1 MTVDCTYGL
10 NPQQAEAV
18 INTEGPML
26 IMAGAGSGKTKVLT
40 CRVANLL
47 QKGVRPYRILAIT
60 FTNKAAAEM
69 RERVNN
75 MSGPAAKDVWL
86 FTFHAF
92 CARFLRM
99 EIDKLP
105 GYNKNFAIYD
115 TDDTKKLIKGI
126 LKELNID
133 DNRFSPN
140 KILNKISE
148 AKNKLIDAEHFS
160 QSIDSVDFN
169 DKKVAEVYERYQT
182 QLKLNNALDFDDLL
196 MLSIKLLQEN
206 KEVREKYQDSFD
218 YLLVDEYQDTNHAQY
233 LLTKF
238 LAAKHRNICVVGDA
252 DQSIYGWRGADIQN
266 ILDFEKDYPDAKVI
280 KLEQNYRS
288 TQIILD
294 AANAVIENNT
304 GRKPKNLW
312 TENKSGADIIYFQA
326 VDERDEARFVIEQL
340 QNLQRTEN
348 KKLGDMA
355 ILYRT
360 NTQSRIFEEMLIKSG
375 ISYNMVGGLKFY
387 ERKEIKDIIA
397 YLRVI
402 FNPADS
408 LSLLR
413 IINVPKRGI
422 GDASLAKIQA
432 HAAANNVSLFE
443 AVSNAAAIDGLS
455 SRFVSKLDDLAGII
469 FELMNLAN
477 EAPVEDLIDRVLRD
491 TGYLEELENER
502 TPQAQSR
509 IDNLHELISVA
520 QEFAASEEENNL
532 ENFLAHVALVSD
544 IDDTELGEDAI
555 TLMTL
560 HSSKGLEFSVVFLV
574 GMEEG
579 LFPHARTLMDETEI
593 EEERRLCYVGITR
606 AKEKLFLSSTKMR
619 TIYGNTVTYPPSR
632 FLQEIPA
639 RLVKTIKRQERFSAL
654 ENFKQVSE
662 KYSARPQKPASTFN
676 PHSFMPQKPAAAAG
690 GTGTRFNTGDRV
702 SHSKWGEGMVV
713 SVKDSPDGQEVKVA
727 FAGAGVRSLITGYA
741 LLKKSQH
748 LSGGHYGFR
757 TCASTGR
764 SAETAQGNTPSRIFI
779 LCTGCAGDYRR
790 RI

>member
-105 GYNKNFAIYD
+105 GYGGNFAIYD
-115 TDDTKKLIKGI
+115 TADSQNLIKQI
-126 LKELNID
+126 LKEMNLD
-133 DNRFSPN
+133 DKRFQPSG
-140 KILNKISE
+140 ILSRISN
-148 AKNKLIDAEHFS
+148 AKNALQYAAAFAR
-160 QSIDSVDFN
+160 QAGDFYEQ
-169 DKKVAEVYERYQT
+169 KVADIYSRYEQKL
-182 QLKLNNALDFDDLL
+182 QLNNALDFDDLL

-206 KEVREKYQDSFD
+206 KEVREKYQDRFD

-432 HAAANNVSLFE
+432 YAAAKNVSLFE

-469 FELMNLAN
+469 FELMNLAS

-560 HSSKGLEFSVVFLV
+560 HSSKGLEFPVVFLV

-676 PHSFMPQKPAAAAG
+676 PHSFMPQKTAAVAG

-702 SHSKWGEGMVV
+702 SHSKWGEGVVV

-727 FAGAGVRSLITGYA
+727 FAGAGVRSLLTKYA
-741 LLKKSQH
+741 VLKK
-748 LSGGHYGFR
+748 L
-757 TCASTGR
+757 
-764 SAETAQGNTPSRIFI
+764 
-779 LCTGCAGDYRR
+779 
-790 RI
+790 

>member
-75 MSGPAAKDVWL
+75 MSGPDAKDVWL

-105 GYNKNFAIYD
+105 GYGGNFAIYD
-115 TDDTKKLIKGI
+115 TADSQNLIKQI
-126 LKELNID
+126 LKEMNLD
-133 DNRFSPN
+133 DKRFQPSG
-140 KILNKISE
+140 ILSRISN
-148 AKNKLIDAEHFS
+148 AKNALQDAAAFAR
-160 QSIDSVDFN
+160 QAGDFYEQ
-169 DKKVAEVYERYQT
+169 KVADIYSRYEQKL
-182 QLKLNNALDFDDLL
+182 QLNNALDFDDLL

-206 KEVREKYQDSFD
+206 KEVREKYQDRFD

-432 HAAANNVSLFE
+432 YAAANNVSLFE

-469 FELMNLAN
+469 FELMNLAS
-477 EAPVEDLIDRVLRD
+477 EAPVEDLIDRVLHD

-560 HSSKGLEFSVVFLV
+560 HSSKGLEFPVVFLV

-727 FAGAGVRSLITGYA
+727 FAGAGVRSLLTKYA
-741 LLKKSQH
+741 VLKK
-748 LSGGHYGFR
+748 L
-757 TCASTGR
+757 
-764 SAETAQGNTPSRIFI
+764 
-779 LCTGCAGDYRR
+779 
-790 RI
+790 

>member
-105 GYNKNFAIYD
+105 GYGGNFAIYD
-115 TDDTKKLIKGI
+115 TADSQNLIKQI
-126 LKELNID
+126 LKEMNLD
-133 DNRFSPN
+133 DKRFQPSG
-140 KILNKISE
+140 ILSRISN
-148 AKNKLIDAEHFS
+148 AKNALQDAAAFAR
-160 QSIDSVDFN
+160 QAGDFYEQ
-169 DKKVAEVYERYQT
+169 KVADIYSRYEQKL
-182 QLKLNNALDFDDLL
+182 QLNNALDFDDLL

-206 KEVREKYQDSFD
+206 KEVREKYQDRFD

-432 HAAANNVSLFE
+432 YAAASNVSLFE

-455 SRFVSKLDDLAGII
+455 NRFVSKLDDLAGII
-469 FELMNLAN
+469 FELMNLAS

-560 HSSKGLEFSVVFLV
+560 HSSKGLEFPVVFLV

-727 FAGAGVRSLITGYA
+727 FAGAGVRSLLTKYA
-741 LLKKSQH
+741 VLKK
-748 LSGGHYGFR
+748 L
-757 TCASTGR
+757 
-764 SAETAQGNTPSRIFI
+764 
-779 LCTGCAGDYRR
+779 
-790 RI
+790 

>member
-105 GYNKNFAIYD
+105 GYGGNFAIYD
-115 TDDTKKLIKGI
+115 TADSQNLIKQI
-126 LKELNID
+126 LKEMNLD
-133 DNRFSPN
+133 DKRFQPSG
-140 KILNKISE
+140 ILSRISN
-148 AKNKLIDAEHFS
+148 AKNALQDADAFAR
-160 QSIDSVDFN
+160 QAGDFYEQ
-169 DKKVAEVYERYQT
+169 KVADIYSRYQ
-182 QLKLNNALDFDDLL
+182 QKLQLNNALDFDDLL
-196 MLSIKLLQEN
+196 MLSIRLLQEN
-206 KEVREKYQDSFD
+206 REVREKYQDRFD

-233 LLTKF
+233 LLTKL

-266 ILDFEKDYPDAKVI
+266 ILDFEKDYPDARVI

-288 TQIILD
+288 TQVILD

-312 TENKSGADIIYFQA
+312 TENKNGADIIYFQA

-340 QNLQRTEN
+340 QNLQSTEN

-432 HAAANNVSLFE
+432 YAAANNVSLFE
-443 AVSNAAAIDGLS
+443 AVSNASAVEGLS
-455 SRFVSKLDDLAGII
+455 SRFVAKLDDLAGII

-477 EAPVEDLIDRVLRD
+477 EAPVEDLIDRVLHD
-491 TGYLEELENER
+491 TGYMEELENER

-520 QEFAASEEENNL
+520 QEFAKSEEENNL

-544 IDDTELGEDAI
+544 IDDAELGEDAI

-560 HSSKGLEFSVVFLV
+560 HSSKGLEFPVVFLV

-579 LFPHARTLMDETEI
+579 LFPHARTLMDETEV

-662 KYSARPQKPASTFN
+662 KYSARQPKPASTFN
-676 PHSFMPQKPAAAAG
+676 PHSFMPPKAAVAAAG
-690 GTGTRFNTGDRV
+690 GTAMRFNTGDKV

-713 SVKDSPDGQEVKVA
+713 SVKDCDDGQEVKVA
-727 FAGAGVRSLITGYA
+727 FAGAGVRSLLTKYA
-741 LLKKSQH
+741 VLKK
-748 LSGGHYGFR
+748 L
-757 TCASTGR
+757 
-764 SAETAQGNTPSRIFI
+764 
-779 LCTGCAGDYRR
+779 
-790 RI
+790 

>member
-105 GYNKNFAIYD
+105 GYGGNFAIYD
-115 TDDTKKLIKGI
+115 TADSQNLIKQI
-126 LKELNID
+126 LKEMNLD
-133 DNRFSPN
+133 DKRFQPSG
-140 KILNKISE
+140 ILSRISN
-148 AKNKLIDAEHFS
+148 AKNALQDAAAFAR
-160 QSIDSVDFN
+160 QAGDFYEQ
-169 DKKVAEVYERYQT
+169 KVADIYSCYEQKL
-182 QLKLNNALDFDDLL
+182 QLNNALDFDDLL

-206 KEVREKYQDSFD
+206 KEVREKYQDRFD

-432 HAAANNVSLFE
+432 YAAANNVSLFE

-560 HSSKGLEFSVVFLV
+560 HSSKGLEFPVVFLV

-727 FAGAGVRSLITGYA
+727 FAGAGVRSLLTKYA
-741 LLKKSQH
+741 VLKK
-748 LSGGHYGFR
+748 L
-757 TCASTGR
+757 
-764 SAETAQGNTPSRIFI
+764 
-779 LCTGCAGDYRR
+779 
-790 RI
+790 

>member
-105 GYNKNFAIYD
+105 GYGGNFAIYD
-115 TDDTKKLIKGI
+115 TADSQNLIKQI
-126 LKELNID
+126 LKEMNLD
-133 DNRFSPN
+133 DKRFQPSG
-140 KILNKISE
+140 ILSRISN
-148 AKNKLIDAEHFS
+148 AKNALQDAAAFAR
-160 QSIDSVDFN
+160 QAGDFYEQ
-169 DKKVAEVYERYQT
+169 KVADIYGRYEQKL
-182 QLKLNNALDFDDLL
+182 QLNNALDFDDLL

-206 KEVREKYQDSFD
+206 KEVREKYQDRFD

-432 HAAANNVSLFE
+432 YAAANNVSLFE

-560 HSSKGLEFSVVFLV
+560 HSSKGLEFPVVFLV

-727 FAGAGVRSLITGYA
+727 FAGAGVRSLLTKYA
-741 LLKKSQH
+741 VLKK
-748 LSGGHYGFR
+748 L
-757 TCASTGR
+757 
-764 SAETAQGNTPSRIFI
+764 
-779 LCTGCAGDYRR
+779 
-790 RI
+790 

>member
-75 MSGPAAKDVWL
+75 MSGPAAKNVWL

-105 GYNKNFAIYD
+105 GYGGNFAIYD
-115 TDDTKKLIKGI
+115 TADSQNLIKQI
-126 LKELNID
+126 LKEMNLD
-133 DNRFSPN
+133 DKRFQPSG
-140 KILNKISE
+140 ILSRISN
-148 AKNKLIDAEHFS
+148 AKNALQDAAAFAR
-160 QSIDSVDFN
+160 QTGDFYEQ
-169 DKKVAEVYERYQT
+169 KVADIYSRYEQKL
-182 QLKLNNALDFDDLL
+182 QLNNALDFDDLL

-206 KEVREKYQDSFD
+206 KEVREKYQDRFD

-266 ILDFEKDYPDAKVI
+266 ILDFEKDFPDAKVI

-360 NTQSRIFEEMLIKSG
+360 NTQSRIFEEILIKSG

-432 HAAANNVSLFE
+432 YAAANNVSLFE

-560 HSSKGLEFSVVFLV
+560 HSSKGLEFPVVFLV

-727 FAGAGVRSLITGYA
+727 FAGAGVRSLLTKYA
-741 LLKKSQH
+741 VLKK
-748 LSGGHYGFR
+748 L
-757 TCASTGR
+757 
-764 SAETAQGNTPSRIFI
+764 
-779 LCTGCAGDYRR
+779 
-790 RI
+790 

>member
-105 GYNKNFAIYD
+105 GYGGNFAIYD
-115 TDDTKKLIKGI
+115 TADSQNLIKQI
-126 LKELNID
+126 LKEMNLD
-133 DNRFSPN
+133 DKRFQPSG
-140 KILNKISE
+140 ILSRISN
-148 AKNKLIDAEHFS
+148 AKNALQDAAAFAR
-160 QSIDSVDFN
+160 QAGDFYEQ
-169 DKKVAEVYERYQT
+169 KVADIYSRYEQKL
-182 QLKLNNALDFDDLL
+182 QLNNALDFDDLL

-206 KEVREKYQDSFD
+206 KEVREKYQDRFD

-432 HAAANNVSLFE
+432 YAAANSVSLFE

-455 SRFVSKLDDLAGII
+455 SRFISKLDDLAGII

-532 ENFLAHVALVSD
+532 ENFLVHVALVSD

-560 HSSKGLEFSVVFLV
+560 HSSKGLEFPVVFLV

-639 RLVKTIKRQERFSAL
+639 HLVKTIKRQERFSAL

-702 SHSKWGEGMVV
+702 SHSKWGEGMIV

-727 FAGAGVRSLITGYA
+727 FAGAGVRSLLTKYA
-741 LLKKSQH
+741 VLKK
-748 LSGGHYGFR
+748 L
-757 TCASTGR
+757 
-764 SAETAQGNTPSRIFI
+764 
-779 LCTGCAGDYRR
+779 
-790 RI
+790 

>member
-105 GYNKNFAIYD
+105 GYGGNFAIYD
-115 TDDTKKLIKGI
+115 TADSQNLIKQI
-126 LKELNID
+126 LKEMNLD
-133 DNRFSPN
+133 DKRFQPSG
-140 KILNKISE
+140 ILSRISN
-148 AKNKLIDAEHFS
+148 AKNDLQDAAAFAR
-160 QSIDSVDFN
+160 QAGDFYEQ
-169 DKKVAEVYERYQT
+169 KVADIYSRYEQKL
-182 QLKLNNALDFDDLL
+182 QLNNALDFDDLL

-206 KEVREKYQDSFD
+206 KEVREKYQDRFD

-355 ILYRT
+355 ILHRT

-432 HAAANNVSLFE
+432 YAAGNNVSLFE

-469 FELMNLAN
+469 FELMNLAS

-560 HSSKGLEFSVVFLV
+560 HSSKGLEFPVVFLV

-662 KYSARPQKPASTFN
+662 KYSTRPQKPASTFN

-713 SVKDSPDGQEVKVA
+713 SIKDSPDGQEVKVA
-727 FAGAGVRSLITGYA
+727 FAGAGVRSLLTKYA
-741 LLKKSQH
+741 VLKK
-748 LSGGHYGFR
+748 L
-757 TCASTGR
+757 
-764 SAETAQGNTPSRIFI
+764 
-779 LCTGCAGDYRR
+779 
-790 RI
+790 

>member
-75 MSGPAAKDVWL
+75 MSGPSAKDVWL

-105 GYNKNFAIYD
+105 GYGGNFAIYD
-115 TDDTKKLIKGI
+115 TADSQNLIKQI
-126 LKELNID
+126 LKEMNLD
-133 DNRFSPN
+133 DKRFQPSG
-140 KILNKISE
+140 ILSRISN
-148 AKNKLIDAEHFS
+148 AKNALQDAASFAR
-160 QSIDSVDFN
+160 QAGDFYEQ
-169 DKKVAEVYERYQT
+169 KVADIYSRYEQKL
-182 QLKLNNALDFDDLL
+182 QLNNALDFDDLL

-206 KEVREKYQDSFD
+206 KEVREKYQDRFD

-432 HAAANNVSLFE
+432 YAAANNVSLFE

-560 HSSKGLEFSVVFLV
+560 HSSKGLEFPVVFLV

-727 FAGAGVRSLITGYA
+727 FAGAGVRSLLTKYA
-741 LLKKSQH
+741 VLKK
-748 LSGGHYGFR
+748 L
-757 TCASTGR
+757 
-764 SAETAQGNTPSRIFI
+764 
-779 LCTGCAGDYRR
+779 
-790 RI
+790 

>member
-105 GYNKNFAIYD
+105 GYGGNFAIYD
-115 TDDTKKLIKGI
+115 TTDSQNLIKQI
-126 LKELNID
+126 LKEMNLD
-133 DNRFSPN
+133 DKRFQPSG
-140 KILNKISE
+140 ILSRISN
-148 AKNKLIDAEHFS
+148 AKNALQDAAAFAR
-160 QSIDSVDFN
+160 QAGDFYEQ
-169 DKKVAEVYERYQT
+169 KVADIYSRYEQKL
-182 QLKLNNALDFDDLL
+182 QLNNALDFDDLL

-206 KEVREKYQDSFD
+206 KEVREKYQDRFD

-432 HAAANNVSLFE
+432 YAAANNVSLFE

-560 HSSKGLEFSVVFLV
+560 HSSKGLEFPVVFLV

-727 FAGAGVRSLITGYA
+727 FAGAGVRSLLTKYA
-741 LLKKSQH
+741 VLKK
-748 LSGGHYGFR
+748 L
-757 TCASTGR
+757 
-764 SAETAQGNTPSRIFI
+764 
-779 LCTGCAGDYRR
+779 
-790 RI
+790 

>member
-105 GYNKNFAIYD
+105 GYGGNFAIYD
-115 TDDTKKLIKGI
+115 TADSQNLIKQI
-126 LKELNID
+126 LKEMNLD
-133 DNRFSPN
+133 DKRFQPSG
-140 KILNKISE
+140 ILSRISN
-148 AKNKLIDAEHFS
+148 AKNALQDAAAFAL
-160 QSIDSVDFN
+160 QAGDFYEQ
-169 DKKVAEVYERYQT
+169 KVADIYSRYEQKL
-182 QLKLNNALDFDDLL
+182 QLNNALDFDDLL

-206 KEVREKYQDSFD
+206 KEVREKYQDRFD

-432 HAAANNVSLFE
+432 YAAANNVSLFE

-469 FELMNLAN
+469 FELMNLAS

-560 HSSKGLEFSVVFLV
+560 HSSKGLEFPVVFLV

-639 RLVKTIKRQERFSAL
+639 HLVKTIKRQERFSAL

-727 FAGAGVRSLITGYA
+727 FAGAGVRSLLTKYA
-741 LLKKSQH
+741 VLKK
-748 LSGGHYGFR
+748 L
-757 TCASTGR
+757 
-764 SAETAQGNTPSRIFI
+764 
-779 LCTGCAGDYRR
+779 
-790 RI
+790 

>member
-105 GYNKNFAIYD
+105 GYGGNFAIYD
-115 TDDTKKLIKGI
+115 TADSQNLIKQI
-126 LKELNID
+126 LKEMNLD
-133 DNRFSPN
+133 DKRFQPSG
-140 KILNKISE
+140 ILSRISN
-148 AKNKLIDAEHFS
+148 AKNALQDAASFAR
-160 QSIDSVDFN
+160 QAGDFYEQ
-169 DKKVAEVYERYQT
+169 KVADIYSRYEQKL
-182 QLKLNNALDFDDLL
+182 QLNNALDFDDLL

-206 KEVREKYQDSFD
+206 KEVREKYQDRFD

-432 HAAANNVSLFE
+432 YAAANNVSLFE

-469 FELMNLAN
+469 FELMNLAS

-560 HSSKGLEFSVVFLV
+560 HSSKGLEFPVVFLV

-727 FAGAGVRSLITGYA
+727 FAGAGVRSLLTKYA
-741 LLKKSQH
+741 VLKK
-748 LSGGHYGFR
+748 L
-757 TCASTGR
+757 
-764 SAETAQGNTPSRIFI
+764 
-779 LCTGCAGDYRR
+779 
-790 RI
+790 

>member
-105 GYNKNFAIYD
+105 GYGGNFAIYD
-115 TDDTKKLIKGI
+115 TADSQNLIKQI
-126 LKELNID
+126 LKEMNLD
-133 DNRFSPN
+133 DKRFQPSG
-140 KILNKISE
+140 ILSRISN
-148 AKNKLIDAEHFS
+148 AKNALQDAAAFAR
-160 QSIDSVDFN
+160 QAGDFYEQ
-169 DKKVAEVYERYQT
+169 KVADIYSRYEQKLR
-182 QLKLNNALDFDDLL
+182 LNNALDFDDLL

-206 KEVREKYQDSFD
+206 KEVREKYQDRFD

-432 HAAANNVSLFE
+432 YAAANNVSLFE

-560 HSSKGLEFSVVFLV
+560 HSSKGLEFPVVFLV

-727 FAGAGVRSLITGYA
+727 FAGAGVRSLLTKYA
-741 LLKKSQH
+741 VLKK
-748 LSGGHYGFR
+748 L
-757 TCASTGR
+757 
-764 SAETAQGNTPSRIFI
+764 
-779 LCTGCAGDYRR
+779 
-790 RI
+790 

>member
-105 GYNKNFAIYD
+105 GYGGNFAIYD
-115 TDDTKKLIKGI
+115 TADSQNLIKQI
-126 LKELNID
+126 LKEMNLD
-133 DNRFSPN
+133 DKRFQPSG
-140 KILNKISE
+140 ILSRISN
-148 AKNKLIDAEHFS
+148 AKNALQDAEAFAR
-160 QSIDSVDFN
+160 QAGDFYEQ
-169 DKKVAEVYERYQT
+169 KVADIYSRYEQKL
-182 QLKLNNALDFDDLL
+182 QLNNALDFDDLL

-206 KEVREKYQDSFD
+206 KEVREKYQDRFD
-218 YLLVDEYQDTNHAQY
+218 YLLIDEYQDTNHAQY

-432 HAAANNVSLFE
+432 YAAANNVSLFE

-469 FELMNLAN
+469 FELMNLAS

-560 HSSKGLEFSVVFLV
+560 HSSKGLEFPVVFLV

-727 FAGAGVRSLITGYA
+727 FAGAGVRSLLTKYA
-741 LLKKSQH
+741 VLKK
-748 LSGGHYGFR
+748 L
-757 TCASTGR
+757 
-764 SAETAQGNTPSRIFI
+764 
-779 LCTGCAGDYRR
+779 
-790 RI
+790 

>member
-105 GYNKNFAIYD
+105 GYGGNFAIYD
-115 TDDTKKLIKGI
+115 TADSQNLIKQI
-126 LKELNID
+126 LKEMNLD
-133 DNRFSPN
+133 DKRFQPSG
-140 KILNKISE
+140 ILSRISN
-148 AKNKLIDAEHFS
+148 AKNALQDAAAFAR
-160 QSIDSVDFN
+160 QAGDFYEQ
-169 DKKVAEVYERYQT
+169 KVADIYSRYEQKL
-182 QLKLNNALDFDDLL
+182 QLNNALDFDDLL

-206 KEVREKYQDSFD
+206 KEVREKYQDRFD

-432 HAAANNVSLFE
+432 YAAANNVSLFE
-443 AVSNAAAIDGLS
+443 AVSNAAAIEGLS

-560 HSSKGLEFSVVFLV
+560 HSSKGLEFPVVFLV

-727 FAGAGVRSLITGYA
+727 FAGAGVRSLLTKYA
-741 LLKKSQH
+741 VLKK
-748 LSGGHYGFR
+748 L
-757 TCASTGR
+757 
-764 SAETAQGNTPSRIFI
+764 
-779 LCTGCAGDYRR
+779 
-790 RI
+790 

>member
-75 MSGPAAKDVWL
+75 MSGSAAKDVWL

-105 GYNKNFAIYD
+105 GYGGNFAIYD
-115 TDDTKKLIKGI
+115 TADSQNLIKQI
-126 LKELNID
+126 LKEMNLD
-133 DNRFSPN
+133 DKRFQPSG
-140 KILNKISE
+140 ILSRISN
-148 AKNKLIDAEHFS
+148 AKNALQDAAAFAR
-160 QSIDSVDFN
+160 QAGDFYEQ
-169 DKKVAEVYERYQT
+169 KVADIYSRYEQKL
-182 QLKLNNALDFDDLL
+182 QLNNALDFDDLL

-206 KEVREKYQDSFD
+206 KEVREKYQDRFD

-432 HAAANNVSLFE
+432 YAAANNVSLFE

-469 FELMNLAN
+469 FELMNLAG

-560 HSSKGLEFSVVFLV
+560 HSSKGLEFPVVFLV

-727 FAGAGVRSLITGYA
+727 FAGAGVRSLLTKYA
-741 LLKKSQH
+741 VLKK
-748 LSGGHYGFR
+748 L
-757 TCASTGR
+757 
-764 SAETAQGNTPSRIFI
+764 
-779 LCTGCAGDYRR
+779 
-790 RI
+790 

>member
-115 TDDTKKLIKGI
+115 TADSQNLIKQI
-126 LKELNID
+126 LKEMNLD
-133 DNRFSPN
+133 DKRFQPSG
-140 KILNKISE
+140 ILSRISN
-148 AKNKLIDAEHFS
+148 AKNALQDAAAFAR
-160 QSIDSVDFN
+160 QAGDFYEQ
-169 DKKVAEVYERYQT
+169 KVADIYSRYEQKL
-182 QLKLNNALDFDDLL
+182 QLNNALDFDDLL

-206 KEVREKYQDSFD
+206 KEVREKYQDRFD

-432 HAAANNVSLFE
+432 YAAANSVSLFE

-455 SRFVSKLDDLAGII
+455 SRFISKLDDLAGII

-560 HSSKGLEFSVVFLV
+560 HSSKGLEFPVVFLV

-727 FAGAGVRSLITGYA
+727 FAGAGVRSLLTKYA
-741 LLKKSQH
+741 VLKK
-748 LSGGHYGFR
+748 L
-757 TCASTGR
+757 
-764 SAETAQGNTPSRIFI
+764 
-779 LCTGCAGDYRR
+779 
-790 RI
+790 

>member
-105 GYNKNFAIYD
+105 GYGGNFAIYD
-115 TDDTKKLIKGI
+115 TADSQNLIKQI
-126 LKELNID
+126 LKEMNLD
-133 DNRFSPN
+133 DKRFQPSG
-140 KILNKISE
+140 ILSRISN
-148 AKNKLIDAEHFS
+148 AKNALQDAAAFAR
-160 QSIDSVDFN
+160 QAGDFYEQ
-169 DKKVAEVYERYQT
+169 KVADIYSRYEQKL
-182 QLKLNNALDFDDLL
+182 QLNNALDFDDLL

-206 KEVREKYQDSFD
+206 KEVREKYQDRFD

-294 AANAVIENNT
+294 AANAVIENNI

-432 HAAANNVSLFE
+432 YAAANNVSLFE

-560 HSSKGLEFSVVFLV
+560 HSSKGLEFPVVFLV

-690 GTGTRFNTGDRV
+690 GTAGTRFNTGDRV

-727 FAGAGVRSLITGYA
+727 FAGAGVRSLLTKYA
-741 LLKKSQH
+741 VLKK
-748 LSGGHYGFR
+748 L
-757 TCASTGR
+757 
-764 SAETAQGNTPSRIFI
+764 
-779 LCTGCAGDYRR
+779 
-790 RI
+790 

>member
-206 KEVREKYQDSFD
+206 KEVREKYQDRFD

-432 HAAANNVSLFE
+432 YAAANNVSLFE

-469 FELMNLAN
+469 FELMNLAS

-560 HSSKGLEFSVVFLV
+560 HSSKGLEFPVVFLV

-727 FAGAGVRSLITGYA
+727 FAGAGVRSLLTKYA
-741 LLKKSQH
+741 VLKK
-748 LSGGHYGFR
+748 L
-757 TCASTGR
+757 
-764 SAETAQGNTPSRIFI
+764 
-779 LCTGCAGDYRR
+779 
-790 RI
+790 

>member
-105 GYNKNFAIYD
+105 GYGGNFAIYD
-115 TDDTKKLIKGI
+115 TADSQNLIKQI
-126 LKELNID
+126 LKEMNLD
-133 DNRFSPN
+133 DKRFQPSG
-140 KILNKISE
+140 ILSRISN
-148 AKNKLIDAEHFS
+148 AKNALQDAAAFAR
-160 QSIDSVDFN
+160 QAGDFYEQ
-169 DKKVAEVYERYQT
+169 KVADIYSRYEQKL
-182 QLKLNNALDFDDLL
+182 QLNNALDFDDLL

-206 KEVREKYQDSFD
+206 KEVREKYQDRFD

-432 HAAANNVSLFE
+432 YAAANNASLFE

-560 HSSKGLEFSVVFLV
+560 HSSKGLEFPVVFLV

-662 KYSARPQKPASTFN
+662 KYSARLQKPASTFN

-690 GTGTRFNTGDRV
+690 GTGTRFNTGDKV

-727 FAGAGVRSLITGYA
+727 FAGAGVRSLLTKYA
-741 LLKKSQH
+741 VLKK
-748 LSGGHYGFR
+748 L
-757 TCASTGR
+757 
-764 SAETAQGNTPSRIFI
+764 
-779 LCTGCAGDYRR
+779 
-790 RI
+790 

>member
-105 GYNKNFAIYD
+105 GYGGNFAIYD
-115 TDDTKKLIKGI
+115 TADSQNLIKQI
-126 LKELNID
+126 LKEMNLD
-133 DNRFSPN
+133 DKRFQPSG
-140 KILNKISE
+140 ILSRISN
-148 AKNKLIDAEHFS
+148 AKNDLQDAAAFAR
-160 QSIDSVDFN
+160 QAGDFYEQ
-169 DKKVAEVYERYQT
+169 KVADIYSRYEQKL
-182 QLKLNNALDFDDLL
+182 QLNNALDFDDLL

-206 KEVREKYQDSFD
+206 KEVREKYQERFD

-312 TENKSGADIIYFQA
+312 TENKNGADIIYFQA

-432 HAAANNVSLFE
+432 YAAANNVSLFE

-560 HSSKGLEFSVVFLV
+560 HSSKGLEFPVVFLV

-727 FAGAGVRSLITGYA
+727 FAGAGVRSLLTKYA
-741 LLKKSQH
+741 VLKK
-748 LSGGHYGFR
+748 L
-757 TCASTGR
+757 
-764 SAETAQGNTPSRIFI
+764 
-779 LCTGCAGDYRR
+779 
-790 RI
+790 

>member
-105 GYNKNFAIYD
+105 GYGGNFAIYD
-115 TDDTKKLIKGI
+115 TADSQNLIKQI
-126 LKELNID
+126 LKEMNLD
-133 DNRFSPN
+133 DKRFQPSG
-140 KILNKISE
+140 ILSRISN
-148 AKNKLIDAEHFS
+148 AKNALQDAAAFAR
-160 QSIDSVDFN
+160 QAGDFYEQ
-169 DKKVAEVYERYQT
+169 KVADIYSRYEQKL
-182 QLKLNNALDFDDLL
+182 QLNNALDFDDLL

-206 KEVREKYQDSFD
+206 KEVREKYQDRFD

-432 HAAANNVSLFE
+432 YAAANNVSLFE

-560 HSSKGLEFSVVFLV
+560 HSSKGLEFPVVFLV

-639 RLVKTIKRQERFSAL
+639 RLVKTIKRQKRFSAL

-727 FAGAGVRSLITGYA
+727 FAGAGVRSLLTKYA
-741 LLKKSQH
+741 VLKK
-748 LSGGHYGFR
+748 L
-757 TCASTGR
+757 
-764 SAETAQGNTPSRIFI
+764 
-779 LCTGCAGDYRR
+779 
-790 RI
+790 

>member
-105 GYNKNFAIYD
+105 GYGGNFAIYD
-115 TDDTKKLIKGI
+115 TADSQNLIKQI
-126 LKELNID
+126 LKEMNLD
-133 DNRFSPN
+133 DKRFQPSG
-140 KILNKISE
+140 ILSRISN
-148 AKNKLIDAEHFS
+148 AKNALQDAAAFAR
-160 QSIDSVDFN
+160 QAGDFYEQ
-169 DKKVAEVYERYQT
+169 KVADIYSRYEQKL
-182 QLKLNNALDFDDLL
+182 QLNNALDFDDLL

-206 KEVREKYQDSFD
+206 KEVREKYQDRLD

-294 AANAVIENNT
+294 AANAVIENNS

-432 HAAANNVSLFE
+432 YAAANNVSLFE

-560 HSSKGLEFSVVFLV
+560 HSSKGLEFPVVFLV

-727 FAGAGVRSLITGYA
+727 FAGAGVRSLLTKYA
-741 LLKKSQH
+741 VLKK
-748 LSGGHYGFR
+748 L
-757 TCASTGR
+757 
-764 SAETAQGNTPSRIFI
+764 
-779 LCTGCAGDYRR
+779 
-790 RI
+790 

>member
-105 GYNKNFAIYD
+105 GYGGNFAIYD
-115 TDDTKKLIKGI
+115 TADSQNLIKQI
-126 LKELNID
+126 LKEMNLD
-133 DNRFSPN
+133 DKRFQPSG
-140 KILNKISE
+140 ILSRISN
-148 AKNKLIDAEHFS
+148 AKNALQDAEAFAR
-160 QSIDSVDFN
+160 QAGDFYEQ
-169 DKKVAEVYERYQT
+169 KVADIYSRYEQKL
-182 QLKLNNALDFDDLL
+182 QLNNALDFDDLL

-206 KEVREKYQDSFD
+206 KEVREKYQDRFD

-432 HAAANNVSLFE
+432 YAAANNVSLFE

-469 FELMNLAN
+469 FELMNLAS

-560 HSSKGLEFSVVFLV
+560 HSSKGLEFPVVFLV

-662 KYSARPQKPASTFN
+662 KYSARPQKLASTFN
-676 PHSFMPQKPAAAAG
+676 PHSFMPQKPAAVAG

-727 FAGAGVRSLITGYA
+727 FAGAGVRSLLTKYA
-741 LLKKSQH
+741 VLKK
-748 LSGGHYGFR
+748 L
-757 TCASTGR
+757 
-764 SAETAQGNTPSRIFI
+764 
-779 LCTGCAGDYRR
+779 
-790 RI
+790 

>member
-105 GYNKNFAIYD
+105 GYGGNFAIYD
-115 TDDTKKLIKGI
+115 TADSQNLIKQI
-126 LKELNID
+126 LKEMNLD
-133 DNRFSPN
+133 DKRFQPSG
-140 KILNKISE
+140 ILSRISN
-148 AKNKLIDAEHFS
+148 AKNALQDAAAFAR
-160 QSIDSVDFN
+160 QAGDFYEQ
-169 DKKVAEVYERYQT
+169 KVADIYSRYEQKL
-182 QLKLNNALDFDDLL
+182 QLNNALDFDDLL

-206 KEVREKYQDSFD
+206 KEVREKYQDRFD

-238 LAAKHRNICVVGDA
+238 LVAKHRNICVVGDA

-432 HAAANNVSLFE
+432 YAAANNVSLFE

-560 HSSKGLEFSVVFLV
+560 HSSKGLEFPVVFLV

-639 RLVKTIKRQERFSAL
+639 RLVKTIKRQEHFSAL

-727 FAGAGVRSLITGYA
+727 FAGAGVRSLLTKYA
-741 LLKKSQH
+741 VLKK
-748 LSGGHYGFR
+748 L
-757 TCASTGR
+757 
-764 SAETAQGNTPSRIFI
+764 
-779 LCTGCAGDYRR
+779 
-790 RI
+790 

>member
-105 GYNKNFAIYD
+105 GYGGNFAIYD
-115 TDDTKKLIKGI
+115 TADSQNLIKQI
-126 LKELNID
+126 LKEMNLD
-133 DNRFSPN
+133 DKRFQPSG
-140 KILNKISE
+140 ILSRISN
-148 AKNKLIDAEHFS
+148 AKNALQDAAAFAR
-160 QSIDSVDFN
+160 QAGDFYEQ
-169 DKKVAEVYERYQT
+169 KVADIYSRYEQKL
-182 QLKLNNALDFDDLL
+182 QLNNALDFDDLL

-206 KEVREKYQDSFD
+206 KEVREKYQDRFD

-432 HAAANNVSLFE
+432 YAAANNVSLFE

-560 HSSKGLEFSVVFLV
+560 HSSKGLEFPVVFLV

-662 KYSARPQKPASTFN
+662 RYSARPQKPASTFN

-727 FAGAGVRSLITGYA
+727 FAGAGVRSLLTKYA
-741 LLKKSQH
+741 VLKK
-748 LSGGHYGFR
+748 L
-757 TCASTGR
+757 
-764 SAETAQGNTPSRIFI
+764 
-779 LCTGCAGDYRR
+779 
-790 RI
+790 

>member
-105 GYNKNFAIYD
+105 GYGGNFAIYD
-115 TDDTKKLIKGI
+115 TADSQNLIKQI
-126 LKELNID
+126 LKEMNLD
-133 DNRFSPN
+133 DKRFQPSG
-140 KILNKISE
+140 ILSRISN
-148 AKNKLIDAEHFS
+148 AKNALQDAAAFAR
-160 QSIDSVDFN
+160 QAGDFYEQ
-169 DKKVAEVYERYQT
+169 KVADIYSRYEQKL
-182 QLKLNNALDFDDLL
+182 QLNNALDFDDLL

-206 KEVREKYQDSFD
+206 KEVREKYQDRFD

-432 HAAANNVSLFE
+432 YAAANNVSLFE

-477 EAPVEDLIDRVLRD
+477 EAPVEDLIDRVLHD

-560 HSSKGLEFSVVFLV
+560 HSSKGLEFPVVFLV

-727 FAGAGVRSLITGYA
+727 FAGAGVRSLLTKYA
-741 LLKKSQH
+741 VLKK
-748 LSGGHYGFR
+748 L
-757 TCASTGR
+757 
-764 SAETAQGNTPSRIFI
+764 
-779 LCTGCAGDYRR
+779 
-790 RI
+790 

>member
-105 GYNKNFAIYD
+105 GYGGNFAIYD
-115 TDDTKKLIKGI
+115 TADSQNLIKQI
-126 LKELNID
+126 LKEMNLD
-133 DNRFSPN
+133 DKRFQPSG
-140 KILNKISE
+140 ILSRISN
-148 AKNKLIDAEHFS
+148 AKNALQDAAAFAR
-160 QSIDSVDFN
+160 QAGDFYEQ
-169 DKKVAEVYERYQT
+169 KVADIYSRYEQKL
-182 QLKLNNALDFDDLL
+182 QLNNALDFDDLL

-206 KEVREKYQDSFD
+206 KEVREKYQDRFD

-360 NTQSRIFEEMLIKSG
+360 NTQSRIFEEMLIKIG

-432 HAAANNVSLFE
+432 YAAANNVSLFE

-469 FELMNLAN
+469 FELMNLAG

-560 HSSKGLEFSVVFLV
+560 HSSKGLEFPVVFLV

-662 KYSARPQKPASTFN
+662 KYSIRPQKPASTFN

-727 FAGAGVRSLITGYA
+727 FAGAGVRSLLTKYA
-741 LLKKSQH
+741 VLKK
-748 LSGGHYGFR
+748 L
-757 TCASTGR
+757 
-764 SAETAQGNTPSRIFI
+764 
-779 LCTGCAGDYRR
+779 
-790 RI
+790 

>member
-105 GYNKNFAIYD
+105 GYGGNFAIYD
-115 TDDTKKLIKGI
+115 TADSQNLIKQI
-126 LKELNID
+126 LKEMNLD
-133 DNRFSPN
+133 DKRFQPSG
-140 KILNKISE
+140 ILSRISN
-148 AKNKLIDAEHFS
+148 AKNALQDAAAFAR
-160 QSIDSVDFN
+160 QAGDFYEQ
-169 DKKVAEVYERYQT
+169 KVADIYSRYEQKL
-182 QLKLNNALDFDDLL
+182 QLNNALDFDDLL

-206 KEVREKYQDSFD
+206 KEVREKYQDRFD

-266 ILDFEKDYPDAKVI
+266 IIDFEKDYPDAKVI

-432 HAAANNVSLFE
+432 YAAANNVSLFE

-544 IDDTELGEDAI
+544 IDDMELGEDAI

-560 HSSKGLEFSVVFLV
+560 HSSKGLEFPVVFLV

-619 TIYGNTVTYPPSR
+619 TIYGNTVTYPPTR

-727 FAGAGVRSLITGYA
+727 FAGAGVRSLLTKYA
-741 LLKKSQH
+741 VLKK
-748 LSGGHYGFR
+748 L
-757 TCASTGR
+757 
-764 SAETAQGNTPSRIFI
+764 
-779 LCTGCAGDYRR
+779 
-790 RI
+790 

>member
-105 GYNKNFAIYD
+105 GYGGNFAIYD
-115 TDDTKKLIKGI
+115 TADSQNLIKQI
-126 LKELNID
+126 LKEMNLD
-133 DNRFSPN
+133 DKRFQPSG
-140 KILNKISE
+140 ILSRISN
-148 AKNKLIDAEHFS
+148 AKNALQDAAAFAR
-160 QSIDSVDFN
+160 QAGDFYEQ
-169 DKKVAEVYERYQT
+169 KVADIYSRYEQKL
-182 QLKLNNALDFDDLL
+182 QLNNALDFDDLL

-206 KEVREKYQDSFD
+206 KEVREKYQDRFD

-432 HAAANNVSLFE
+432 YAAANNVSLFE

-560 HSSKGLEFSVVFLV
+560 HSSKGLEFPVVFLV

-690 GTGTRFNTGDRV
+690 GTAGTRFNTGDRV

-713 SVKDSPDGQEVKVA
+713 SVKDSSDGQEVKVA
-727 FAGAGVRSLITGYA
+727 FAGAGVRSLLTKYA
-741 LLKKSQH
+741 VLKK
-748 LSGGHYGFR
+748 L
-757 TCASTGR
+757 
-764 SAETAQGNTPSRIFI
+764 
-779 LCTGCAGDYRR
+779 
-790 RI
+790 

>member
-105 GYNKNFAIYD
+105 GYGGNFAIYD
-115 TDDTKKLIKGI
+115 TADSQNLIKQI
-126 LKELNID
+126 LKEMNLD
-133 DNRFSPN
+133 DKRFQPSG
-140 KILNKISE
+140 ILSRISN
-148 AKNKLIDAEHFS
+148 AKNALQDAAAFAR
-160 QSIDSVDFN
+160 QAGDFYEQ
-169 DKKVAEVYERYQT
+169 KVADIYSRYEQKL
-182 QLKLNNALDFDDLL
+182 QLNNALDFDDLL

-206 KEVREKYQDSFD
+206 KEVREKYQDRFD

-432 HAAANNVSLFE
+432 YAAASNVSLFE

-520 QEFAASEEENNL
+520 QEFAKSEEENNL

-560 HSSKGLEFSVVFLV
+560 HSSKGLEFPVVFLV

-727 FAGAGVRSLITGYA
+727 FAGAGVRSLLTKYA
-741 LLKKSQH
+741 VLKK
-748 LSGGHYGFR
+748 L
-757 TCASTGR
+757 
-764 SAETAQGNTPSRIFI
+764 
-779 LCTGCAGDYRR
+779 
-790 RI
+790 

>member
-105 GYNKNFAIYD
+105 GYGGNFAIYD
-115 TDDTKKLIKGI
+115 TADSQNLIKQI
-126 LKELNID
+126 LKEMNLD
-133 DNRFSPN
+133 DKRFQPSG
-140 KILNKISE
+140 ILSRISN
-148 AKNKLIDAEHFS
+148 AKNAL
-160 QSIDSVDFN
+160 QDSAAFARQAGDFYEQ
-169 DKKVAEVYERYQT
+169 KVADIYSRYEQKL
-182 QLKLNNALDFDDLL
+182 QLNNALDFDDLL

-206 KEVREKYQDSFD
+206 KEVREKYQDRFD

-432 HAAANNVSLFE
+432 YAAANNVSLFE

-560 HSSKGLEFSVVFLV
+560 HSSKGLEFPVVFLV

-690 GTGTRFNTGDRV
+690 GTGTRFNIGDRV
-702 SHSKWGEGMVV
+702 SHSKWGEGMIV

-727 FAGAGVRSLITGYA
+727 FAGAGVRSLLTKYA
-741 LLKKSQH
+741 VLKK
-748 LSGGHYGFR
+748 L
-757 TCASTGR
+757 
-764 SAETAQGNTPSRIFI
+764 
-779 LCTGCAGDYRR
+779 
-790 RI
+790 

>member
-105 GYNKNFAIYD
+105 GYGGNFAIYD
-115 TDDTKKLIKGI
+115 TADSHNLIKQI
-126 LKELNID
+126 LKEMNLD
-133 DNRFSPN
+133 DKRFQPSG
-140 KILNKISE
+140 ILSRISN
-148 AKNKLIDAEHFS
+148 AKNALQDAAAFAR
-160 QSIDSVDFN
+160 QAGDFYEQ
-169 DKKVAEVYERYQT
+169 KVADIYSRYEQKL
-182 QLKLNNALDFDDLL
+182 QLNNALDFDDLL

-206 KEVREKYQDSFD
+206 KEVREKYQDRFD

-432 HAAANNVSLFE
+432 YAAANNVSLFE

-560 HSSKGLEFSVVFLV
+560 HSSKGLEFPVVFLV

-727 FAGAGVRSLITGYA
+727 FAGAGVRSLLTKYA
-741 LLKKSQH
+741 VLKK
-748 LSGGHYGFR
+748 L
-757 TCASTGR
+757 
-764 SAETAQGNTPSRIFI
+764 
-779 LCTGCAGDYRR
+779 
-790 RI
+790 